1 MRGSPADRLICLI
14 LLLMLVPAAA
24 WGATVTRTLSTAEPG
39 AGEVFE
45 VSLSIEGITLGG
57 VVETLPVGY
66 SFVGTNHADDRIL
79 ARDGQVAFA
88 LINETLITYQVR
100 APSSGSGDITGIW
113 EDFLGESNGTI
124 PASHLAVDGIETE
137 VENTPKERPTQE
149 AAPPFALLTAIVA
162 LIIARRGGGQR

>member
-1 MRGSPADRLICLI
+1 MRGSPANQFICLI
-14 LLLMLVPAAA
+14 LLLVLIPATV

-57 VVETLPVGY
+57 VVETLPAGY
-66 SFVGTNHADDRIL
+66 SIVGTDHPDDRIL
-79 ARDGQVAFA
+79 VRDRQVAFA
-88 LINETLITYQVR
+88 LVNDTLITYQVM

-137 VENTPKERPTQE
+137 VESTPQERPTQE
-149 AAPPFALLTAIVA
+149 AAPPFAVLAAVVA
-162 LIIARRGGGQR
+162 LIIARWGGQR